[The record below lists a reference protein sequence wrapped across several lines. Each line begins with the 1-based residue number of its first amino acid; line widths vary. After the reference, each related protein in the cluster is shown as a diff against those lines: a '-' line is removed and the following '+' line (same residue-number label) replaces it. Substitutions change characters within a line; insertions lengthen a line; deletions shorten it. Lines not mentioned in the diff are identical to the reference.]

1 MQIQELA
8 DYTAQILLDYYENR
22 IQPFLDACD
31 EDVLWIGPA
40 VGQVIRTKKAL
51 VAAFAAEKHELRF
64 AVHNLTATLL
74 PTGSSHVMNIL
85 LSFLVDTFWPDGSS
99 VRVYQRIV
107 FTWVF
112 HNNTPYIRLCH
123 ISNAIAY
130 DKRDRIYPVHY
141 EETYRD
147 QLVLAGETRSDRLR
161 FRGTQKTLIYL
172 NWSSILYA
180 ETHGRHTILH
190 TTDQVYESVERLSAL
205 AERYGAFFIRC
216 HESYL
221 INPSFVQKIS
231 RFQVQMTDGRDHPD
245 PGEKIYRSEG
255 SSAAPPTFF
264 QPYFTTPFFKMM
276 LAY

>member
-74 PTGSSHVMNIL
+74 PTGSSHVMNIF

-107 FTWVF
+107 FTTITRPTSVCAIF
-112 HNNTPYIRLCH
+112 RTRLPMT
-123 ISNAIAY
+123 N
-130 DKRDRIYPVHY
+130 
-141 EETYRD
+141 
-147 QLVLAGETRSDRLR
+147 
-161 FRGTQKTLIYL
+161 GT
-172 NWSSILYA
+172 
-180 ETHGRHTILH
+180 
-190 TTDQVYESVERLSAL
+190 V
-205 AERYGAFFIRC
+205 FIRFTTKKPTG
-216 HESYL
+216 
-221 INPSFVQKIS
+221 INWFLP
-231 RFQVQMTDGRDHPD
+231 
-245 PGEKIYRSEG
+245 EKPALTG
-255 SSAAPPTFF
+255 SASAAH
-264 QPYFTTPFFKMM
+264 KRR
-276 LAY
+276 

>member
-8 DYTAQILLDYYENR
+8 DYTAQILLEYYENR

-40 VGQVIRTKKAL
+40 VGQVIRTKEAL

-74 PTGSSHVMNIL
+74 PTGSSHVINIL

-99 VRVYQRIV
+99 GRVNQRIV

-112 HNNTPYIRLCH
+112 HDNTPYIRLCH

-141 EETYRD
+141 EENYRD
-147 QLVLAGETRSDRLR
+147 QMALAGETRSDRLR
-161 FRGTQKTLIYL
+161 FRSTHKTLIYL

-231 RFQVQMTDGRDHPD
+231 RFQVQMTDGRIIPIPEKKYTAVRDLLLPHQPFSSPTSQHPFL
-245 PGEKIYRSEG
+245 K
-255 SSAAPPTFF
+255 
-264 QPYFTTPFFKMM
+264 
-276 LAY
+276 

>member
-1 MQIQELA
+1 MQIQKLA

-99 VRVYQRIV
+99 GRVYQRIV

-180 ETHGRHTILH
+180 ETHGRHTIIH
-190 TTDQVYESVERLSAL
+190 TTDQVYDSVERLSAL

-231 RFQVQMTDGRDHPD
+231 RFQVQMTDGRIIPI
-245 PGEKIYRSEG
+245 PEKKYTAVRELLLSRQSF
-255 SSAAPPTFF
+255 SS
-264 QPYFTTPFFKMM
+264 PYFTTPFFKIM

>member
-1 MQIQELA
+1 MQMQELA
-8 DYTAQILLDYYENR
+8 DYTAQILLEYYENR

-40 VGQVIRTKKAL
+40 VGQVIRTKEAL
-51 VAAFAAEKHELRF
+51 VAAFAAEKHELHF

-99 VRVYQRIV
+99 GRVNQRIV

-112 HNNTPYIRLCH
+112 HDNTPYIRLCH

-141 EETYRD
+141 EENYRD
-147 QLVLAGETRSDRLR
+147 QMALAGETRSDRLR
-161 FRGTQKTLIYL
+161 FRSTHKTLIYL

-231 RFQVQMTDGRDHPD
+231 RFQVQMTDGRVIPIPEKKYTAVRELLLSRQSFSSPTSQHPFS
-245 PGEKIYRSEG
+245 K
-255 SSAAPPTFF
+255 
-264 QPYFTTPFFKMM
+264 
-276 LAY
+276 